1 MIESSMKPILQMV
14 TEWMSVLR
22 DAGYSPDTGLVRACV
37 KKQLIDS
44 GQDDR
49 LFELDLKY
57 PSEEFKKKR
66 VCNFM
71 AERGLISKSRS
82 EQS

>member
-1 MIESSMKPILQMV
+1 MKPILQMV
-14 TEWMSVLR
+14 AEWMSVLR

-57 PSEEFKKKR
+57 PSEQSKKR
-66 VCNFM
+66 KVYNFM
-71 AERGLISKSRS
+71 SERGLINKLRS
-82 EQS
+82 EES